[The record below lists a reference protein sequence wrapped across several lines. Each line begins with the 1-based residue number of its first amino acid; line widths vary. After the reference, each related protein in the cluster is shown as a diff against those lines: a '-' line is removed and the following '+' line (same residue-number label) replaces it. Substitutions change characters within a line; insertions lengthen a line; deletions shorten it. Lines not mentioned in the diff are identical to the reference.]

1 MRQVLWFVVLTAA
14 FSLGN
19 PVDAQVAGKSDK
31 PVSDTDNPKEKFIE
45 QLRIHYHKHASAFV
59 FAHNQDGTKPFQLE
73 PKPVLT
79 WTSTGDALWSG
90 DVFVWVADGRPEV
103 IGCIG
108 SWPIDADTRG
118 IFEELHSLSTGPL
131 AESDLD
137 QSLKWRSDTPG
148 VEMKDV
154 ADAPVPA
161 EDMRKRLSQ
170 MRRLTDRFKAHM
182 SINDAT
188 EELRLLTQPLYRYS
202 GDSKTVIDGAIFA
215 YVTTTGTDPE
225 VLLLLECHKD
235 GDKLKWVYAPVR
247 FTHRELWLTLDET
260 EVWRVGNHRTPYF
273 NPLITDPYMTRP
285 TAPVSLDEL
294 KSLEVK

>member
-1 MRQVLWFVVLTAA
+1 MRQLLLFLAMTAA
-14 FSLGN
+14 FGLNS
-19 PVDAQVAGKSDK
+19 PVPAQDSGTNEKSA
-31 PVSDTDNPKEKFIE
+31 SDTDDPDKKLIE
-45 QLRIHYHKHASAFV
+45 QLRTHYHKHASAFA
-59 FAHNQDGTKPFQLE
+59 FAGTQDGAKPFRLE

-90 DVFVWVADGRPEV
+90 DVFVWTTEGRPAV

-108 SWPIDADTRG
+108 SWPIDEQTRG
-118 IFEELHSLSTGPL
+118 VFEELHSLSPEPL

-137 QSLKWRSDTPG
+137 QSLKWHSDTPG
-148 VEMKDV
+148 VELKDL

-161 EDMRKRLSQ
+161 ADVRKRLSQ

-182 SINDAT
+182 SINNGT
-188 EELRLLTQPLYRYS
+188 EELRLLTQPIYRYS

-247 FTHRELWLTLDET
+247 FTHRELWLKLDET
-260 EVWRVGNHRTPYF
+260 EIWRVSNHRTPYT
-273 NPLITDPYMTRP
+273 NPMITDPYMTRP
-285 TAPVSLDEL
+285 TVPVSIDNITGAET
-294 KSLEVK
+294 K